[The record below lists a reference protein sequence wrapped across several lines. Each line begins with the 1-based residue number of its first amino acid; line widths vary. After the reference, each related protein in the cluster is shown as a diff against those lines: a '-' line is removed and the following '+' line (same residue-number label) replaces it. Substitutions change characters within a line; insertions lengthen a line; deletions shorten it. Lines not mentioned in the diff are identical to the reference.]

1 MIDYISYNNSGG
13 ENMNYNEILKSI
25 ALKNSTT
32 PEVVER
38 EMSIALKMAGI
49 SCSPK
54 EFIEKTSTLIK
65 KDYKSYLV

>member
-1 MIDYISYNNSGG
+1 
-13 ENMNYNEILKSI
+13 MNYNEILKSI

-32 PEVVER
+32 PEAVER

-49 SCSPK
+49 GCSPK

-65 KDYKSYLV
+65 KDYKSNLV

>member
-1 MIDYISYNNSGG
+1 
-13 ENMNYNEILKSI
+13 MNYNEILKSI

-32 PEVVER
+32 PEAVER
-38 EMSIALKMAGI
+38 EMSIALKKAGI
-49 SCSPK
+49 GCSPK